1 MILFPEQ
8 SKRIT
13 SLNQHRSKGKIS
25 SPIPTF
31 KNQIFNSKLFIA
43 LDSNFSQEDST
54 SSEDETYKN
63 IENDINNKGCYLN
76 KELIEELDSPNI
88 LEDDE
93 DKKDFDQNL
102 VLSLVNNG
110 YEYIPKKYQ
119 FQQKKMNKN
128 NKVKN
133 NFNCNQQKAKKV
145 IKERK
150 GDWVCQFC
158 CNINFAFRMIC
169 NRCKGRKEE
178 CLQTIIM

>member
-1 MILFPEQ
+1 MISFPEQ
-8 SKRIT
+8 SKIIT
-13 SLNQHRSKGKIS
+13 SLNQKRSKGKIS

-63 IENDINNKGCYLN
+63 IENDRKRPKSRNNENRKIEEQSKIEN
-76 KELIEELDSPNI
+76 NNNLIEELDSPNI

-93 DKKDFDQNL
+93 DKKAFDQNL

-110 YEYIPKKYQ
+110 YKYIPKKYQ

-133 NFNCNQQKAKKV
+133 NFNCNQQKAKKAFEFSQ
-145 IKERK
+145 IER
-150 GDWVCQFC
+150 
-158 CNINFAFRMIC
+158 
-169 NRCKGRKEE
+169 
-178 CLQTIIM
+178 

>member
-1 MILFPEQ
+1 MISFPEQ

-93 DKKDFDQNL
+93 DIKVFD
-102 VLSLVNNG
+102 
-110 YEYIPKKYQ
+110 
-119 FQQKKMNKN
+119 
-128 NKVKN
+128 
-133 NFNCNQQKAKKV
+133 
-145 IKERK
+145 
-150 GDWVCQFC
+150 
-158 CNINFAFRMIC
+158 
-169 NRCKGRKEE
+169 
-178 CLQTIIM
+178 